1 MQNDSQLMIMLQAL
15 DARVTGLEIFLKG
28 QNGQRGLIDQVDTL
42 ETGMKDLQ
50 AKQDTDHKLRWK
62 ADDVW
67 KWAQRLFKAWLAAMA
82 IGMVLGGKIA
92 WKELLGVAKLVL
104 S

>member
-15 DARVTGLEIFLKG
+15 DSRVTGLEIFLKG
-28 QNGQRGLIDQVDTL
+28 QNGQQGLIDQVELL

-50 AKQDTDHKLRWK
+50 AKQATAPKRRWQL
-62 ADDVW
+62 DDVW
-67 KWAQRLFKAWLAAMA
+67 KWAQRLFKAWLALMA
-82 IGMVLGGKIA
+82 VGMVLGGKIA